1 MVGRVVVR
9 STTPTTTRLS
19 EVITMVKK
27 VEEKKFNAETLKILG
42 KYREFQI
49 DTYRAWGDQERL
61 DRLITDDLK
70 NKFLKA
76 NHLFSEAMLS
86 RDDMQMRKMVEMM
99 NRAYEALI
107 VDIQQQGYKPLEPHI
122 RCFDWDGQVW
132 YVTDMDFE
140 IPRAMQL
147 YKKEGDIKFVSV
159 QELLRTVPKE
169 LMDIR
174 LDIAMMF
181 EGSKFVRID
190 RADAK

>member
-1 MVGRVVVR
+1 VVGRVVVR

-122 RCFDWDGQVW
+122 RCFNW
-132 YVTDMDFE
+132 
-140 IPRAMQL
+140 
-147 YKKEGDIKFVSV
+147 
-159 QELLRTVPKE
+159 
-169 LMDIR
+169 
-174 LDIAMMF
+174 
-181 EGSKFVRID
+181 EGSFGMSPIWTLKYLELCSFTKRKVISSLLVCKSCLEQYQRS
-190 RADAK
+190 